1 MAGRQPGAVVGLL
14 AGAGLALAGV
24 ALVELLI
31 ATGARP
37 FSPLGPPGLGLVAAA
52 ALFGG
57 YGFLGGALVVLA
69 YCVANGF
76 AGGRFPEFFANVA
89 IAASWI
95 AVLLAIGALMIWM
108 RARLQ
113 AATMA
118 SLLDGA
124 LRESE
129 TRFRHLTELSSD
141 WYWEQDAQFRFTFV
155 SGTPRERTGLAV
167 VDLRGRTRWEL
178 PTRNLTADD
187 WARHRAQVERH
198 EPFRDL
204 EIERPSADGRSRWAL
219 VSGDPVFDDFGKFK
233 GYRGVGRDITAR
245 KEAQLALRQ
254 SEERLRVI
262 ADNVPALVSYVDTA
276 ERYVFNNRVYEEWLN
291 LPREQITGRTV
302 RDVWGEERY
311 RELQPNI
318 ARVLRGERV
327 NYEYTV
333 GEPGVGRQV
342 LTSYVPE
349 LDAEG
354 RVKGFFVLGSD
365 ITAHAAARTEL
376 RAARERLERALG
388 GSSAALWDSDLR
400 TGRVFLS
407 EAWAEMLGEPPG
419 DTVTTI
425 VELEALVHPE
435 DLEEARRLQIETI
448 KGQRPLYACEH
459 RVRTRSG
466 EWRWILSRGRV
477 TERDLA
483 TGRASR
489 IIGTNIDITDRK
501 RMEQALQSAAH
512 SDGLT
517 GLANR
522 VALMDRMDLALARA
536 RRSGGACA
544 LLYIDIDRFKQ
555 VNDSLGHA
563 AGDALL
569 KDFAARLRDCVR
581 QSDTVAR
588 LGGDEFVVLLED
600 LKDVA
605 AATRVAEKMLE
616 SARQPVRADG
626 QEVRVSTS
634 IGIAL
639 GGEETDGQAWLKRAD
654 AALYQAKHAGR
665 DRCHVGK

>member
-1 MAGRQPGAVVGLL
+1 MATQQRGVWFRLL
-14 AGAGLALAGV
+14 AGAGLALVGV
-24 ALVELLI
+24 ALVEALI
-31 ATGARP
+31 GASLQP
-37 FSPLGPPGLGLVAAA
+37 FSPLGLPGLGMVAAA

-57 YGFLGGALVVLA
+57 SGFAGAGVVAFAYYLA
-69 YCVANGF
+69 NAF
-76 AGGRFPEFFANVA
+76 AGGRFPEFFASGA
-89 IAASWI
+89 IAASWL
-95 AVLLAIGALMIWM
+95 AALLAIGALMIWL

-113 AATMA
+113 AAQMA
-118 SLLDGA
+118 SLLDSA

-129 TRFRHLTELSSD
+129 SRFRHLTELSSD
-141 WYWEQDAQFRFTFV
+141 WYWEQDAEFRFTFV
-155 SGTPRERTGLAV
+155 SGSQRLRAGLDAAQFQ
-167 VDLRGRTRWEL
+167 GHQRWEV
-178 PTRNLTADD
+178 PARNLTDAD
-187 WARHRAQVERH
+187 WARHRAQLERH
-198 EPFRDL
+198 EPFRDFV
-204 EIERPSADGRSRWAL
+204 IERADIEGRSRWAM
-219 VSGDPVFDDFGKFK
+219 VSGDPVVDDHGRFR
-233 GYRGVGRDITAR
+233 GYRGVALDITR
-245 KEAQLALRQ
+245 QKEVELALRQ

-276 ERYVFNNRVYEEWLN
+276 ERYAFNNRVYEEWLG

-318 ARVLRGERV
+318 ARALRGERV
-327 NYEYTV
+327 TYEYTV
-333 GEPGVGRQV
+333 GEPGAERHV

-349 LDAEG
+349 LDAGG

-365 ITAHAAARTEL
+365 ITAQAAARSEL
-376 RAARERLERALG
+376 HAARERLERALG
-388 GSSAALWDSDLR
+388 GSSAALWDADLR

-407 EAWAEMLGEPPG
+407 EAWAEMLGAPAG
-419 DTVTTI
+419 DTLTSFN
-425 VELEALVHPE
+425 ELAALVHPD
-435 DLEEARRLQIETI
+435 DLEEGRGLLVETM
-448 KGQRPLYACEH
+448 KGKRTAYANEH
-459 RVRTRSG
+459 RVRARSG
-466 EWRWILSRGRV
+466 EWKWILSRGRV

-489 IIGTNIDITDRK
+489 MIGTNLDITDRK
-501 RMEQALQSAAH
+501 RMEEALQSAAH
-512 SDGLT
+512 SDPLT

-522 VALMDRMDLALARA
+522 MLLMDRMGVALARA

-600 LKDVA
+600 LKDA
-605 AATRVAEKMLE
+605 PAATRVAEKMLE
-616 SARQPVRADG
+616 SARVPVHADG
-626 QEVRVSTS
+626 REIRVSTS

-639 GGEETDGQAWLKRAD
+639 GSDDGDGAAWLKRAD
-654 AALYQAKHAGR
+654 AALYLAKNGGR
-665 DRCHVGK
+665 DRCHLGA

>member
-1 MAGRQPGAVVGLL
+1 MAARQPGAVFGLL
-14 AGAGLALAGV
+14 AGAVFALIGV
-24 ALVELLI
+24 GLVELLI
-31 ATGARP
+31 ASGLRP
-37 FSPLGPPGLGLVAAA
+37 LSPLGLPGLGLLTAA

-57 YGFLGGALVVLA
+57 YGFAGGGAVTLA
-69 YCVANGF
+69 YYWLNA
-76 AGGRFPEFFANVA
+76 AGPRFPEFFANAHAAVGWLGGLLLIGGLV
-89 IAASWI
+89 IA
-95 AVLLAIGALMIWM
+95 L
-108 RARLQ
+108 RARLH
-113 AATMA
+113 AANLA
-118 SLLDGA
+118 ALLDSTR
-124 LRESE
+124 RESE

-141 WYWEQDAQFRFTFV
+141 WYWEQDAEFRFTFV
-155 SGTPRERTGLAV
+155 SGAERPRGIDSAEF
-167 VDLRGRTRWEL
+167 RGRRRWDL
-178 PTRNLTADD
+178 PARNMSDDD
-187 WARHRAQVERH
+187 WARHRAQLERR

-204 EIERPSADGRSRWAL
+204 QIERVDAEGRSRWAA
-219 VSGDPVFDDFGKFK
+219 VSGDPVFDDHGRFA
-233 GYRGVGRDITAR
+233 GYRGVGLDITAQ
-245 KEAQLALRQ
+245 KEAELALRQ

-262 ADNVPALVSYVDTA
+262 ADNVPALVSYVDSA

-318 ARVLRGERV
+318 ARALRGERV
-327 NYEYTV
+327 TYEYTA
-333 GEPGVGRQV
+333 GDPGVERHILAG
-342 LTSYVPE
+342 YVPE
-349 LDAEG
+349 FDAEG

-365 ITAHAAARTEL
+365 ITAQVAARSEL

-388 GSSAALWDSDLR
+388 GSSAALWDNDLR
-400 TGRVFLS
+400 SGRVFLS
-407 EAWAEMLGEPPG
+407 EAWAEMLGGPPG
-419 DTVTTI
+419 DTLTTFA
-425 VELEALVHPE
+425 ELMALVHPE
-435 DLEEARRLQIETI
+435 DLEAGRRFAVETM
-448 KGQRPLYACEH
+448 KGQRPSYAFEH
-459 RVRTRSG
+459 RVRARSG
-466 EWRWILSRGRV
+466 EWKWILSRGRV

-483 TGRASR
+483 TGRATR
-489 IIGTNIDITDRK
+489 MIGTNIDITDRK
-501 RMEQALQSAAH
+501 RLEEALQSAAH
-512 SDGLT
+512 SDPLT

-544 LLYIDIDRFKQ
+544 LLYLDLDRFKQ

-605 AATRVAEKMLE
+605 AARRVAEKMLE

-626 QEVRVSTS
+626 QDVRVSTS

-665 DRCHVGK
+665 DRCFVGN